1 MSMQFLGIT
10 WAAPGSLWILG
21 VTSVAV
27 LGLLYNIR
35 AVKKV
40 VKLLAVPEQYRRML
54 PGYSQ
59 TKFAGK
65 NIALAGALIAASL
78 ALLKPQWGMQEH
90 SVEQEGRE
98 LFIALDISRSM
109 LAADIKPSRLAFAK
123 SKIKKLVQM
132 LPADRIGLVVF
143 SGGAFV
149 QCPLTRDTAA
159 FNLFLDTVDVE
170 TFSSGTTSIA
180 QAINTVMQTF
190 ATLPARKNKIVVLFT
205 DGEDFSEGL
214 GSIKEEAQKMGLT
227 IVTYGVGTADGAPIP
242 LVLADK
248 SMQGYQKDA
257 HGKVVIS
264 RLNEGILQSLAH
276 DSGGIYI
283 SPTQGNQDL
292 QQLVQKIQLYEKE
305 KFENKKIETEQDRY
319 YFFTGCAF
327 LLLLLEWVL

>member
-1 MSMQFLGIT
+1 MSVQLLGIT
-10 WAAPGSLWILG
+10 WAAPESVWVLG
-21 VTSVAV
+21 VAV
-27 LGLLYNIR
+27 LAVVGLFYNLHT
-35 AVKKV
+35 VKKV
-40 VKLLAVPEQYRRML
+40 VKLLAVPEHYRRML

-59 TKFAGK
+59 KKFFGK
-65 NIALAGALIAASL
+65 TIALAIAIVAASVG
-78 ALLKPQWGMQEH
+78 LLKPQWGMQEH
-90 SVEQEGRE
+90 VVEQEGRE

-109 LAADIKPSRLAFAK
+109 LAGDVKPSRLAFAK

-132 LPADRIGLVVF
+132 LPADRVGLVVF

-159 FNLFLDTVDVE
+159 FNLFLDSVDVE

-180 QAINTVMQTF
+180 QALNTVMQTF
-190 ATLPARKNKIVVLFT
+190 TSLPARKNKIVVLFT

-214 GSIKEEAQKMGLT
+214 GSIKEKAQEMHVT
-227 IVTYGVGTADGAPIP
+227 IVTYGVGTSEGAPIP

-248 SMQGYQKDA
+248 SMQGYQKDS

-276 DSGGIYI
+276 DSGGIYV

-292 QQLVQKIQLYEKE
+292 QQLVHKIQKYEKE
-305 KFENKKIETEQDRY
+305 KFENKNIETEQDRY

-327 LLLLLEWVL
+327 LFLLLEWVL

>member
-1 MSMQFLGIT
+1 MSMHVLGIT
-10 WAAPGSLWILG
+10 WASSEYVWILG
-21 VTSVAV
+21 VAV
-27 LGLLYNIR
+27 CAVIGLFYGFYAL
-35 AVKKV
+35 KKV
-40 VKLLAVPEQYRRML
+40 VKFLAVPEQYKRML

-59 TKFAGK
+59 AKFFGK
-65 NIALAGALIAASL
+65 TVALALAVIIASV

-90 SVEQEGRE
+90 IVEQEGRE

-109 LAADIKPSRLAFAK
+109 LASDVKPSRLAFAK

-132 LPADRIGLVVF
+132 LPAERVGLVVF

-159 FNLFLDTVDVE
+159 FNLFLDSVNVE
-170 TFSSGTTSIA
+170 TLSSGTTSIA
-180 QAINTVMQTF
+180 QALHTVMQTF
-190 ATLPARKNKIVVLFT
+190 DSLPARKNKIVVLFT

-214 GSIKEEAQKMGLT
+214 ASIKEKAQAMGLT

-242 LVLADK
+242 VMLDDQ
-248 SMQGYQKDA
+248 SMQGYQKDS

-292 QQLVQKIQLYEKE
+292 QQLVQKIAMYEKE